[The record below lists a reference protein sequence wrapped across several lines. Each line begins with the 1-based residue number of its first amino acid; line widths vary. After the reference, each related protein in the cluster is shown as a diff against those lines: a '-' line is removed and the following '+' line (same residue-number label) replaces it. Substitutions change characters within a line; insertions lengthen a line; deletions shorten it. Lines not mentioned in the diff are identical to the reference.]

1 VEEAE
6 MSSDVAQLEQAWL
19 QAETAADALK
29 QEALKAHA
37 ELARMQQTLGGDGND
52 VSVLVA
58 SIEQLKARQEE
69 AERTA
74 SAAFDRYWMAQ
85 HGNGKDTGSAYA

>member
-1 VEEAE
+1 
-6 MSSDVAQLEQAWL
+6 MSIDIAHLEQAWL

-29 QEALKAHA
+29 HEALKASA
-37 ELARMQQTLGGDGND
+37 ELARMRQAPAEDGRD
-52 VSVLVA
+52 FSVLVA
-58 SIEQLKARQEE
+58 TIEQLKARQEE

-85 HGNGKDTGSAYA
+85 ANGKDSGSAYA

>member
-1 VEEAE
+1 

-37 ELARMQQTLGGDGND
+37 ELARMQQALGRNGND
-52 VSVLVA
+52 LSVLVA
-58 SIEQLKARQEE
+58 SVEQLKARQEE
-69 AERTA
+69 AERAA
-74 SAAFDRYWMAQ
+74 SAAFDRYWTAQ
-85 HGNGKDTGSAYA
+85 GNGKDTGSAYA

>member
-1 VEEAE
+1 
-6 MSSDVAQLEQAWL
+6 MSTEIAQLEQAWL

-29 QEALKAHA
+29 HKALKASA
-37 ELARMQQTLGGDGND
+37 ELARMRQAPGENGKDF
-52 VSVLVA
+52 SVLVA
-58 SIEQLKARQEE
+58 TVEQLEARQQE

-85 HGNGKDTGSAYA
+85 GNGKGNGSAYA